1 MPEALGSLLSH
12 LGSVGRL
19 QTLDSE
25 DPLAQLG
32 HDLEAFYE
40 QVRASRVARDYHARR
55 ASVAARFAGI
65 GVPVRI
71 EGIAPVND
79 VADVVPPTTEE
90 RKTLTFL
97 QYVPSREAD
106 FFMSA
111 PDFQREPTFD
121 ERPQFVARRRYYE
134 QWLAAY
140 SKAWRSGSSRP
151 PREPDPQ
158 HRLPFVS
165 RLERGA
171 P

>member
-1 MPEALGSLLSH
+1 
-12 LGSVGRL
+12 L

-25 DPLAQLG
+25 DPMAQLG

-40 QVRASRVARDYHARR
+40 QVGASRVARDYHARR

-97 QYVPSREAD
+97 QYVRSREAD
-106 FFMSA
+106 FFMGV
-111 PDFQREPTFD
+111 PDSQREPTFD
-121 ERPQFVARRRYYE
+121 ERP
-134 QWLAAY
+134 
-140 SKAWRSGSSRP
+140 
-151 PREPDPQ
+151 
-158 HRLPFVS
+158 
-165 RLERGA
+165 
-171 P
+171 